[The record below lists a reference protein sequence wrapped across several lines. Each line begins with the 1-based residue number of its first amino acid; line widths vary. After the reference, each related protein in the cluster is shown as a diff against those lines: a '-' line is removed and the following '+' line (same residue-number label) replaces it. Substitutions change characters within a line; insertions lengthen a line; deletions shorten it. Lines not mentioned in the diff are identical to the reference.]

1 MRTLRSAKW
10 VIGIAVLA
18 SALSISGCT
27 LFQSQA
33 IVDLQAAPTTGAAP
47 LRVDFTPTVEGNAV
61 SYSWDFG
68 DGTTSESPSASHI
81 YRALGT
87 YTVTLTVH
95 LSDGRVAHV
104 TKDNLIDIT
113 GVMTTTQPN
122 PQIVWLDRSAGTIS
136 RGPRSGGTVVTVAQA
151 PPYKSIRAI
160 AVAHGKVYWT
170 TYSDV
175 ERCNLDGSDHQ
186 IIYRPDPVKIAPLGG
201 IAVDTIANKIY
212 WAEDPVFNPEIPL
225 DTDPA
230 EIWRADL
237 NGSGA
242 KIWANTSLW
251 NYSDTTP
258 SVMTT
263 DAGNHRLY
271 WTATRPSSPFESAAA
286 SIHWADTSSSQPQ
299 NHTAFSSLPEIG
311 GIAVDNSIPG
321 GIPNLY
327 WTTPSKNQL
336 WSGYV
341 GRFSK
346 SRDLLMNA
354 PHPEAIA
361 VDAFN
366 GKIYWSSGKGIY
378 RANLQ
383 DGSDKELI
391 YPGVHADALALAN

>member
-1 MRTLRSAKW
+1 METFRRAKW
-10 VIGIAVLA
+10 AIGIALLMG
-18 SALSISGCT
+18 ALSITGCT

-33 IVDLQAAPTTGAAP
+33 IANLQATPTTGVAP
-47 LRVDFTPTVEGNAV
+47 LRVNFTPTVAGTAV
-61 SYSWDFG
+61 SYAWDFG
-68 DGTTSESPSASHI
+68 DGTTSDASNPTHI
-81 YRALGT
+81 YRAMGRF
-87 YTVTLTVH
+87 TVRLTVH
-95 LSDGRVAHV
+95 LSDGRVAHA
-104 TKDNLIDIT
+104 TEGDLIDIT
-113 GVMTTTQPN
+113 GVMTTTQHN
-122 PQIVWLDRSAGTIS
+122 AQIVWLDRSAGTIFK
-136 RGPRSGGTVVTVAQA
+136 GPRSGGTPVTVYQA

-160 AVAHGKVYWT
+160 AVAHSKVYWT

-175 ERCNLDGSDHQ
+175 ERCNLDGSGHQ
-186 IIYRPDPVKIAPLGG
+186 IIYRPNPVKIAPLGG

-242 KIWANTSLW
+242 KVWANTSLW
-251 NYSDTTP
+251 NYSDNTT
-258 SVMTT
+258 SVMTI

-299 NHTAFSSLPEIG
+299 NRTTFSSLREIG
-311 GIAVDNSIPG
+311 GIAVDNSIAG

-327 WTTPSKNQL
+327 WTNPSKNQICY
-336 WSGYV
+336 GYV
-341 GRFSK
+341 GPFSK
-346 SRDLLMNA
+346 SQNVLMTT
-354 PHPEAIA
+354 PSPKAIA
-361 VDAFN
+361 VNALE

-391 YPGVHADALALAN
+391 YPGVHADVLALAN